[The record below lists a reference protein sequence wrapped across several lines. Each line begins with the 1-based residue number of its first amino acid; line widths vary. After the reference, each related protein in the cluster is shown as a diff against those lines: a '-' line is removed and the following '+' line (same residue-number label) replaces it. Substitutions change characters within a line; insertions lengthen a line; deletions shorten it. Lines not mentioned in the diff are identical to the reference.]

1 MDDYVD
7 YYDLLGVEPEA
18 TVKEIETAYRKKA
31 QKCHPDKNPDDPNA
45 GKAFACAA
53 HTYHVF
59 SAYVCVLVPSCT
71 FRRNQQSKESFV
83 RPGAAC
89 HF

>member
-1 MDDYVD
+1 MDDFVD

-53 HTYHVF
+53 RTCHVF
-59 SAYVCVLVPSCT
+59 SRCICVLVRSRSLC
-71 FRRNQQSKESFV
+71 RNQQSKESVV
-83 RPGAAC
+83 RPGAASC
-89 HF
+89 L